1 MPHIYE
7 QIFETFRVVGS
18 DDSSIVDRFADQAQW
33 LDSPG
38 CLFQRNNVVL
48 TSQIRTEGVI
58 KAGLFISVVLKGT
71 GGTRSREGAT
81 QVRYSDDSI
90 AVMALRQ
97 PTLWDGDAPRGAHMQ
112 AAGIAFPVSSLER
125 LGLRDEFIKLFGPQN
140 PNVFVAQLQASPR
153 VKAIAMEMISP
164 VA

>member
-1 MPHIYE
+1 MPHIYD
-7 QIFETFRVVGS
+7 QIFETFRVVDS

-33 LDSPG
+33 LDLPG

-71 GGTRSREGAT
+71 GSARSREGAT
-81 QVRYSDDSI
+81 QVRYSDDLI

-125 LGLRDEFIKLFGPQN
+125 LGLRDEFIELFGPQN
-140 PNVFVAQLQASPR
+140 QTSSSLHCRRRPELRPLPWR
-153 VKAIAMEMISP
+153 
-164 VA
+164 